1 MAGAA
6 LGGSAF
12 GSFAPGPQAEQ
23 EFIQGCPWMHRGI
36 FPLVLSIRLMATF
49 GSDETSAIFISGIH
63 TQRTGE
69 GSEVSQAHG

>member
-1 MAGAA
+1 MDA
-6 LGGSAF
+6 
-12 GSFAPGPQAEQ
+12 
-23 EFIQGCPWMHRGI
+23 QGD